1 MSASTLK
8 VPIVV
13 GTNENLSETFEFW
26 QDEAETLPVDLTG
39 FSASFG
45 MRSGTRASGA
55 DLNADATDG
64 EVLVMSPNKVV
75 IDISPDRLDEL
86 SAGNYD
92 FEILLTSPIGKKKVK
107 LRGKIALKMG
117 IAE

>member
-8 VPIVV
+8 VPITV

-39 FSASFG
+39 YSASFG
-45 MRSGTRASGA
+45 MRASSRTSGA
-55 DLNADATDG
+55 DLNADITNG
-64 EVLVMSPNKVV
+64 EVVVLSPNKVV
-75 IDISPDRLDEL
+75 VDISPDRLDDL
-86 SAGNYD
+86 DGGSYD
-92 FEILLTSPIGKKKVK
+92 FEILLTSPAGKKKVK

>member
-1 MSASTLK
+1 MSASILK

-26 QDEAETLPVDLTG
+26 QDEAETNPVDLTG
-39 FSASFG
+39 YSASFG
-45 MRSGTRASGA
+45 MRAGTRQNGA
-55 DLNADATDG
+55 DLNADITNG
-64 EVLVMSPNKVV
+64 EAVVLVPNQVV
-75 IDISPDRLDEL
+75 IDIAPDRLDDL
-86 SAGNYD
+86 AGGTYD